1 MKEIIIMKK
10 LIVLL
15 LAASMTA
22 SLTACGGA
30 STEGSTAANTET
42 SVESEISS
50 ETAAPEETVT
60 ESLSETETGTVEET
74 GTDSSESISSPEA
87 ALLNSIYTAFAE
99 DQKFPIGG
107 GDSANLVMDA
117 PGAFDITNTEELES
131 SLGFPA
137 GQAANI
143 DGAASMVHM
152 MNANT
157 FTGAAYHLTDGAD
170 ADAFAE
176 AVKETVLAKQWICG
190 MPDTLVI
197 LSADG
202 YVITAYGN
210 AELIENFKT
219 TALSTVSG
227 SELILETPITE

>member
-1 MKEIIIMKK
+1 MKK

-22 SLTACGGA
+22 SLTACGGS
-30 STEGSTAANTET
+30 STQGSTAANTES
-42 SVESEISS
+42 SVESGIAS
-50 ETAAPEETVT
+50 ETTAPEETVT
-60 ESLSETETGTVEET
+60 ESLSETETAAGET

-87 ALLNSIYTAFAE
+87 ALLSSIYNAFAE

-117 PGAFDITNTEELES
+117 PGAFDITNVEELES
-131 SLGFPA
+131 SLGFPSS
-137 GQAANI
+137 QAANI
-143 DGAASMVHM
+143 DGAASMIHM

-157 FTGAAYHLTDGAD
+157 FTGAAYHLIDGAD

-202 YVITAYGN
+202 YIITAYGN

-219 TALSTVSG
+219 TALSAISG
-227 SELILETPITE
+227 SEVILETPITE

>member
-1 MKEIIIMKK
+1 MKK

-22 SLTACGGA
+22 SLTACGGS
-30 STEGSTAANTET
+30 STQGSTAANTEA
-42 SVESEISS
+42 SVESEIAS

-60 ESLSETETGTVEET
+60 ESLSETETAAEET

-87 ALLNSIYTAFAE
+87 ALLSSIYNAFAE

-117 PGAFDITNTEELES
+117 PGAFDITNVEELES
-131 SLGFPA
+131 SLGFPSS
-137 GQAANI
+137 QAANI
-143 DGAASMVHM
+143 DGAASMIHM

-157 FTGAAYHLTDGAD
+157 FTGAAYHLIDGAD

-202 YVITAYGN
+202 YIITAYGN

-219 TALSTVSG
+219 TALSAISG
-227 SELILETPITE
+227 SEVILETPITE

>member
-1 MKEIIIMKK
+1 MKK

-22 SLTACGGA
+22 SLTACGGS
-30 STEGSTAANTET
+30 STQGSTAANTES
-42 SVESEISS
+42 SVESEIAS

-60 ESLSETETGTVEET
+60 ESLSETETAAGET

-87 ALLNSIYTAFAE
+87 DLLNSIYTSFAE

-117 PGAFDITNTEELES
+117 PGAFDITNVEELES
-131 SLGFPA
+131 SLGFPSS
-137 GQAANI
+137 QAANI
-143 DGAASMVHM
+143 DGAASMIHM

-157 FTGAAYHLTDGAD
+157 FTGAAYHLIDGAD

-202 YVITAYGN
+202 YIITAYGN

-219 TALSTVSG
+219 TALSAVSG
-227 SELILETPITE
+227 SEVILETPITE

>member
-1 MKEIIIMKK
+1 MKK

-22 SLTACGGA
+22 SLTACGGS
-30 STEGSTAANTET
+30 STQGSTAANTES
-42 SVESEISS
+42 SVESEIAS
-50 ETAAPEETVT
+50 ETPAPEETVT
-60 ESLSETETGTVEET
+60 ESLSETEIAAGET

-87 ALLNSIYTAFAE
+87 DLLNSIYTSFAE

-117 PGAFDITNTEELES
+117 PGAFDITNVEELES
-131 SLGFPA
+131 SLGFPSS
-137 GQAANI
+137 QAANI
-143 DGAASMVHM
+143 DGAASMIHM

-157 FTGAAYHLTDGAD
+157 FTGAAYHLIDGAD

-202 YVITAYGN
+202 YIITAYGN

-219 TALSTVSG
+219 TALSAVSG
-227 SELILETPITE
+227 SEVILETPITE

>member
-1 MKEIIIMKK
+1 MKK

-22 SLTACGGA
+22 SLTACGGS
-30 STEGSTAANTET
+30 STQGPTAANTES
-42 SVESEISS
+42 SVESEIAS

-60 ESLSETETGTVEET
+60 ESLSETETAAEET

-87 ALLNSIYTAFAE
+87 ALLSSIYNAFAE

-117 PGAFDITNTEELES
+117 PGAFDITNVEELES
-131 SLGFPA
+131 SLGFPSS
-137 GQAANI
+137 QAANI
-143 DGAASMVHM
+143 DGAASMIHM

-157 FTGAAYHLTDGAD
+157 FTGAAYHLIDGAD

-202 YVITAYGN
+202 YIITAYGN

-219 TALSTVSG
+219 TALSAISG
-227 SELILETPITE
+227 SEVILETPITE

>member
-1 MKEIIIMKK
+1 MKK

-22 SLTACGGA
+22 SLTACGGS
-30 STEGSTAANTET
+30 STQGSTAANTEA
-42 SVESEISS
+42 SVESEIAS
-50 ETAAPEETVT
+50 ETAAPEETVA
-60 ESLSETETGTVEET
+60 ESLSETETAAEET

-87 ALLNSIYTAFAE
+87 ALLSSIYNAFAE

>member
-1 MKEIIIMKK
+1 MKK

-22 SLTACGGA
+22 SLTACGGS
-30 STEGSTAANTET
+30 STQGSTAANTES
-42 SVESEISS
+42 SVESEIAS

-60 ESLSETETGTVEET
+60 ESLSETETATGET

-87 ALLNSIYTAFAE
+87 DLLNSIYTSFAE

-117 PGAFDITNTEELES
+117 PGAFDITNVEELES
-131 SLGFPA
+131 SLGFPSS
-137 GQAANI
+137 QAANI
-143 DGAASMVHM
+143 DGAASMIHM

-157 FTGAAYHLTDGAD
+157 FTGAAYHLIDGAD

-197 LSADG
+197 LSADD
-202 YVITAYGN
+202 YIITAYGN

-219 TALSTVSG
+219 TALSAVSG
-227 SELILETPITE
+227 SEVILETPITE

>member
-1 MKEIIIMKK
+1 MKK

-22 SLTACGGA
+22 SLTACGGS
-30 STEGSTAANTET
+30 STQGSTAANTEA
-42 SVESEISS
+42 SVESEIAS
-50 ETAAPEETVT
+50 ETTAPEETVT
-60 ESLSETETGTVEET
+60 ESLSETETAAGET

-87 ALLNSIYTAFAE
+87 ALLSSIYNAFAE

-117 PGAFDITNTEELES
+117 PGAFDITNVEELES
-131 SLGFPA
+131 SLGFPSA
-137 GQAANI
+137 QAANI
-143 DGAASMVHM
+143 DGAASMIHM

-157 FTGAAYHLTDGAD
+157 FTGAAYHLIDGAD

-202 YVITAYGN
+202 YIITAYGN

-219 TALSTVSG
+219 TALSAVSG
-227 SELILETPITE
+227 SEVILETPITE

>member
-1 MKEIIIMKK
+1 MKK

-22 SLTACGGA
+22 SLTACGGS
-30 STEGSTAANTET
+30 STQGSTAANTE
-42 SVESEISS
+42 SSIESEISS

-60 ESLSETETGTVEET
+60 ESLSETETAAGET

-87 ALLNSIYTAFAE
+87 DLLNSIYTSFAE

-117 PGAFDITNTEELES
+117 PGAFDITNVEELES
-131 SLGFPA
+131 SLGFPSS
-137 GQAANI
+137 QAANI
-143 DGAASMVHM
+143 DGAASMIHM

-157 FTGAAYHLTDGAD
+157 FTGAAYHLIDGAD

-202 YVITAYGN
+202 YIITAYGN

-219 TALSTVSG
+219 TALSAVSG
-227 SELILETPITE
+227 SEVILETPITE

>member
-1 MKEIIIMKK
+1 MKK

-22 SLTACGGA
+22 SLTACGGS
-30 STEGSTAANTET
+30 STQGSTAANTES
-42 SVESEISS
+42 SVESEIAS

-60 ESLSETETGTVEET
+60 ESLSETETAAEET

-87 ALLNSIYTAFAE
+87 ALLSSIYNAFAE

-117 PGAFDITNTEELES
+117 PGAFDITNVEELES
-131 SLGFPA
+131 SLGFPSS
-137 GQAANI
+137 QAANI
-143 DGAASMVHM
+143 DGAASMIHM

-157 FTGAAYHLTDGAD
+157 FTGAAYHLIDGAD

-202 YVITAYGN
+202 YIITAYGN

-219 TALSTVSG
+219 TALSAVSG
-227 SELILETPITE
+227 SEVILETPITE

>member
-1 MKEIIIMKK
+1 MKK
-10 LIVLL
+10 LIVLF

-22 SLTACGGA
+22 SLTACGGS
-30 STEGSTAANTET
+30 STQGPTAANTES
-42 SVESEISS
+42 SVESEIAS

-60 ESLSETETGTVEET
+60 ESLSETETAAGET

-87 ALLNSIYTAFAE
+87 DLLNSIYTSFAE

-117 PGAFDITNTEELES
+117 PGAFDITNVEELES
-131 SLGFPA
+131 SLGFPSS
-137 GQAANI
+137 QAANI
-143 DGAASMVHM
+143 DGAASMIHM

-157 FTGAAYHLTDGAD
+157 FTGAAYHLIDGAD

-202 YVITAYGN
+202 YIITAYGN

-219 TALSTVSG
+219 TALSAVSG
-227 SELILETPITE
+227 SEVILETPITE

>member
-1 MKEIIIMKK
+1 MKK

-22 SLTACGGA
+22 SLTACGGS
-30 STEGSTAANTET
+30 STQGSTAANTES

-60 ESLSETETGTVEET
+60 ENLSETETAAGET

-87 ALLNSIYTAFAE
+87 DLLNSIYTSFAE

-117 PGAFDITNTEELES
+117 PGAFDITNVEELES
-131 SLGFPA
+131 SLGFPSS
-137 GQAANI
+137 QAANI
-143 DGAASMVHM
+143 DGAASMIHM

-157 FTGAAYHLTDGAD
+157 FTGAAYHLIDGAD

-197 LSADG
+197 LSADD
-202 YVITAYGN
+202 YIITAYGN

-219 TALSTVSG
+219 TALSAVSG
-227 SELILETPITE
+227 SEVILETPITE

>member
-1 MKEIIIMKK
+1 MKK

-22 SLTACGGA
+22 SLTACGGS
-30 STEGSTAANTET
+30 STQGSTAANTEA
-42 SVESEISS
+42 SVESEIAS
-50 ETAAPEETVT
+50 ETPAPEETVT
-60 ESLSETETGTVEET
+60 ESLSETETAAEET

-87 ALLNSIYTAFAE
+87 ALLSSIYNAFAE

-117 PGAFDITNTEELES
+117 PGAFDITNVEELES
-131 SLGFPA
+131 SLGFPSS
-137 GQAANI
+137 QAANI
-143 DGAASMVHM
+143 DGAASMIHM

-157 FTGAAYHLTDGAD
+157 FTGAAYHLIDGAD

-202 YVITAYGN
+202 YIITAYGN

-219 TALSTVSG
+219 TALSAISG
-227 SELILETPITE
+227 SEVILETPITE

>member
-1 MKEIIIMKK
+1 MKK

-22 SLTACGGA
+22 SLTACGGS
-30 STEGSTAANTET
+30 STQGSTAANTES
-42 SVESEISS
+42 SVESEIAS

-60 ESLSETETGTVEET
+60 ESLSETETAAEET

-87 ALLNSIYTAFAE
+87 ALLSSIYNAFAE

-117 PGAFDITNTEELES
+117 PGAFDITNVEELES
-131 SLGFPA
+131 SLGFPSS
-137 GQAANI
+137 QAANI
-143 DGAASMVHM
+143 DGAASMIHM

-157 FTGAAYHLTDGAD
+157 FTGAAYHLIDGAD

-202 YVITAYGN
+202 YIITAYGN

-219 TALSTVSG
+219 TALSAISG
-227 SELILETPITE
+227 SEVILETPITE

>member
-1 MKEIIIMKK
+1 MKK

-22 SLTACGGA
+22 SLTACGGS
-30 STEGSTAANTET
+30 STQGSTAANTES

-60 ESLSETETGTVEET
+60 ESLSETETAAGET

-87 ALLNSIYTAFAE
+87 DLLNSIYTSFAE

-117 PGAFDITNTEELES
+117 PGAFDITNVEELES
-131 SLGFPA
+131 SLGFPSS
-137 GQAANI
+137 QAANI
-143 DGAASMVHM
+143 DGAASMIHM

-157 FTGAAYHLTDGAD
+157 FTGAAYHLIDGAD
-170 ADAFAE
+170 PDAFAE

-202 YVITAYGN
+202 YIITAYGN

-219 TALSTVSG
+219 TALSAVSG
-227 SELILETPITE
+227 SEVILETPITE

>member
-1 MKEIIIMKK
+1 MKK
-10 LIVLL
+10 LMVLL

-22 SLTACGGA
+22 SLTACGGS
-30 STEGSTAANTET
+30 STQGSTAANTES
-42 SVESEISS
+42 SVESEIAS

-60 ESLSETETGTVEET
+60 ESLSETETAAGET

-87 ALLNSIYTAFAE
+87 DLLNSIYTSFAE

-117 PGAFDITNTEELES
+117 PGAFDITNVEELES
-131 SLGFPA
+131 SLGFPSS
-137 GQAANI
+137 QAANI
-143 DGAASMVHM
+143 DGAASMIHM

-157 FTGAAYHLTDGAD
+157 FTGAAYHLIDGAD

-202 YVITAYGN
+202 YIITAYGN

-219 TALSTVSG
+219 TALSAVSG
-227 SELILETPITE
+227 SEVILETPITE

>member
-1 MKEIIIMKK
+1 MKK
-10 LIVLL
+10 LIILL

-22 SLTACGGA
+22 SLTACGGS
-30 STEGSTAANTET
+30 STQGSTAANTES
-42 SVESEISS
+42 SVESEIAS

-60 ESLSETETGTVEET
+60 ESLSETETAAEET

-87 ALLNSIYTAFAE
+87 ALLSSIYNAFAE

-117 PGAFDITNTEELES
+117 PGAFDITNVEELES
-131 SLGFPA
+131 SLGFPSS
-137 GQAANI
+137 QAANI
-143 DGAASMVHM
+143 DGAASMIHM

-157 FTGAAYHLTDGAD
+157 FTGAAYHLIDGAD

-202 YVITAYGN
+202 YIITAYGN

-219 TALSTVSG
+219 TALSAVSG
-227 SELILETPITE
+227 SEVILETPITE

>member
-1 MKEIIIMKK
+1 MKK

-22 SLTACGGA
+22 SLTACGGS
-30 STEGSTAANTET
+30 STQGPTAANTES
-42 SVESEISS
+42 SVESEIAS
-50 ETAAPEETVT
+50 ETPAPEETVT
-60 ESLSETETGTVEET
+60 ESLSETETAAGET

-87 ALLNSIYTAFAE
+87 ALLSSIYNAFAE

-117 PGAFDITNTEELES
+117 PGAFDITNVEELES
-131 SLGFPA
+131 SLGFPSS
-137 GQAANI
+137 QAANI
-143 DGAASMVHM
+143 DGAASMIHM

-157 FTGAAYHLTDGAD
+157 FTGAAYHLIDGAD

-202 YVITAYGN
+202 YIITAYGN

-219 TALSTVSG
+219 TALSAVSG
-227 SELILETPITE
+227 SEVILETPITE

>member
-1 MKEIIIMKK
+1 MKK

-22 SLTACGGA
+22 SLTACGGS
-30 STEGSTAANTET
+30 STQGPTAANTES
-42 SVESEISS
+42 SVESEIAS

-60 ESLSETETGTVEET
+60 ESLSETETAAGET

-87 ALLNSIYTAFAE
+87 DLLNSIYTSFAE

-117 PGAFDITNTEELES
+117 PGAFDITNVEELES
-131 SLGFPA
+131 SLGFPSS
-137 GQAANI
+137 QAANI
-143 DGAASMVHM
+143 DGAASMIHM

-157 FTGAAYHLTDGAD
+157 FTGAAYHLIDGAD

-202 YVITAYGN
+202 YIITAYGN

-219 TALSTVSG
+219 TALSAVSG
-227 SELILETPITE
+227 SEVILETPITE

>member
-1 MKEIIIMKK
+1 MKK

-22 SLTACGGA
+22 SLTACGGS
-30 STEGSTAANTET
+30 STQGSTAANTES
-42 SVESEISS
+42 SVESEIAS
-50 ETAAPEETVT
+50 ETPAPEETVT
-60 ESLSETETGTVEET
+60 ESLSETETAAGET

-87 ALLNSIYTAFAE
+87 DLLNSIYTSFAE

-117 PGAFDITNTEELES
+117 PGAFDITNVEELES
-131 SLGFPA
+131 SLGFPSS
-137 GQAANI
+137 QAANI
-143 DGAASMVHM
+143 DGAASMIHM

-157 FTGAAYHLTDGAD
+157 FTGAAYHLIDGAD

-202 YVITAYGN
+202 YIITAYGN

-219 TALSTVSG
+219 TALSAVSG
-227 SELILETPITE
+227 SEVILETPITE

>member
-1 MKEIIIMKK
+1 MKK

-22 SLTACGGA
+22 SLTACGGS
-30 STEGSTAANTET
+30 STQGSTAANTES

-60 ESLSETETGTVEET
+60 ENLSETETAAGET

-117 PGAFDITNTEELES
+117 PGAFDITNVEELES
-131 SLGFPA
+131 SLGFPSS
-137 GQAANI
+137 QAANI
-143 DGAASMVHM
+143 DGAASMIHM

-157 FTGAAYHLTDGAD
+157 FTGAAYHLIDGAD

-197 LSADG
+197 LSADD
-202 YVITAYGN
+202 YIITAYGN

-219 TALSTVSG
+219 TALSAVSG
-227 SELILETPITE
+227 SEVILETPITE

>member
-1 MKEIIIMKK
+1 MKK

-22 SLTACGGA
+22 SLTACGGS
-30 STEGSTAANTET
+30 STQGSTAANTEA
-42 SVESEISS
+42 SVESEIAS
-50 ETAAPEETVT
+50 ETAAPEETVA
-60 ESLSETETGTVEET
+60 ESLSETETAAEET

-87 ALLNSIYTAFAE
+87 ALLSSIYNAFAE

-117 PGAFDITNTEELES
+117 PGAFDITNVEELES
-131 SLGFPA
+131 SLGFPSS
-137 GQAANI
+137 QAANI
-143 DGAASMVHM
+143 DGAASMIHM

-157 FTGAAYHLTDGAD
+157 FTGAAYHLIDGAD

-202 YVITAYGN
+202 YIITAYGN

-219 TALSTVSG
+219 TALSAISG
-227 SELILETPITE
+227 SEVILETPITE

>member
-1 MKEIIIMKK
+1 MKK

-22 SLTACGGA
+22 SLTACGGS
-30 STEGSTAANTET
+30 STQGSTAANTES
-42 SVESEISS
+42 SVESGIAS
-50 ETAAPEETVT
+50 ETTAPEETVT
-60 ESLSETETGTVEET
+60 ESLSETETAAGET

-87 ALLNSIYTAFAE
+87 DLLNSIYTSFAE

-117 PGAFDITNTEELES
+117 PGAFDITNVEELES
-131 SLGFPA
+131 SLGFPSS
-137 GQAANI
+137 QAANI
-143 DGAASMVHM
+143 DGAASMIHM

-157 FTGAAYHLTDGAD
+157 FTGAAYHLIDGAD

-202 YVITAYGN
+202 YIITAYGN

-219 TALSTVSG
+219 TALSAVSG
-227 SELILETPITE
+227 SEVILETPITE

>member
-1 MKEIIIMKK
+1 MKK
-10 LIVLL
+10 LIILL

-22 SLTACGGA
+22 SLTACGGS
-30 STEGSTAANTET
+30 STQGPTAANTES
-42 SVESEISS
+42 SVESEIAS
-50 ETAAPEETVT
+50 ETPAPEETVT
-60 ESLSETETGTVEET
+60 ESLSETETAAGET

-87 ALLNSIYTAFAE
+87 DLLNSIYTSFAE

-117 PGAFDITNTEELES
+117 PGAFDITNVEELES
-131 SLGFPA
+131 SLGFPSS
-137 GQAANI
+137 QAANI
-143 DGAASMVHM
+143 DGAASMIHM

-157 FTGAAYHLTDGAD
+157 FTGAAYHLIDGAD

-202 YVITAYGN
+202 YIITAYGN

-219 TALSTVSG
+219 TALSAISG
-227 SELILETPITE
+227 SEVILETPITE

>member
-1 MKEIIIMKK
+1 MKK

-22 SLTACGGA
+22 SLTACGGS
-30 STEGSTAANTET
+30 STQGSTAANTES
-42 SVESEISS
+42 SVENEIAS

-60 ESLSETETGTVEET
+60 ESLSETETAAGET

-87 ALLNSIYTAFAE
+87 DLLNSIYTSFAE

-117 PGAFDITNTEELES
+117 PGAFDITNVEELES
-131 SLGFPA
+131 SLGFPSS
-137 GQAANI
+137 QAANI
-143 DGAASMVHM
+143 DGAASMIHM

-157 FTGAAYHLTDGAD
+157 FTGAAYHLIDGAD

-202 YVITAYGN
+202 YIITAYGN

-219 TALSTVSG
+219 TALSAVSG
-227 SELILETPITE
+227 SEVILETPITE

>member
-1 MKEIIIMKK
+1 MKK

-22 SLTACGGA
+22 SLTACGGS
-30 STEGSTAANTET
+30 STQGSTAANTES
-42 SVESEISS
+42 SVESGIAS
-50 ETAAPEETVT
+50 ETTAPEETVT
-60 ESLSETETGTVEET
+60 ESLSETETAAGET

-87 ALLNSIYTAFAE
+87 DLLNSIYTSFAE

-117 PGAFDITNTEELES
+117 PGAFDITNVEELES
-131 SLGFPA
+131 SLGFPSS
-137 GQAANI
+137 QAANI
-143 DGAASMVHM
+143 DGAASMIHM

-157 FTGAAYHLTDGAD
+157 FTGAAYHLIDGAD

-202 YVITAYGN
+202 YIITAYGN

-219 TALSTVSG
+219 TALSAISG
-227 SELILETPITE
+227 SEVILETPITE

>member
-1 MKEIIIMKK
+1 MKK

-22 SLTACGGA
+22 SLTACGGS
-30 STEGSTAANTET
+30 STQGSTAANTES
-42 SVESEISS
+42 SVESEIAS

-60 ESLSETETGTVEET
+60 ESLSETETAAGET

-87 ALLNSIYTAFAE
+87 ALLSSIYNAFAE

-117 PGAFDITNTEELES
+117 PGAFDITNVEELES
-131 SLGFPA
+131 SLGFPSS
-137 GQAANI
+137 QAANI
-143 DGAASMVHM
+143 DGAASMIHM

-157 FTGAAYHLTDGAD
+157 FTGAAYHLIDGAD

-202 YVITAYGN
+202 YIITAYGN

-219 TALSTVSG
+219 TALSAVSG
-227 SELILETPITE
+227 SEVILETPITE

>member
-1 MKEIIIMKK
+1 MKK

-22 SLTACGGA
+22 SLTACGGS
-30 STEGSTAANTET
+30 STQGSTAANTEA
-42 SVESEISS
+42 SVESEIAS
-50 ETAAPEETVT
+50 ETAAPEETVA
-60 ESLSETETGTVEET
+60 ESLSETETAAEET

-87 ALLNSIYTAFAE
+87 ALLSSIYNAFAE

-117 PGAFDITNTEELES
+117 PGAFDITNVEELES
-131 SLGFPA
+131 SLGFPSS
-137 GQAANI
+137 QAANI
-143 DGAASMVHM
+143 DGAASMIHM

-157 FTGAAYHLTDGAD
+157 FTGAAYHLIDGAD

-202 YVITAYGN
+202 YIITAYGN

-219 TALSTVSG
+219 TALSAVSG
-227 SELILETPITE
+227 SEVILETPITE

>member
-1 MKEIIIMKK
+1 MKK

-22 SLTACGGA
+22 SLTACGGS
-30 STEGSTAANTET
+30 STQGSTAANTEA
-42 SVESEISS
+42 SVESEIAS
-50 ETAAPEETVT
+50 ETATPEETVA
-60 ESLSETETGTVEET
+60 ESLSETETAAEEP

-87 ALLNSIYTAFAE
+87 ALLSSIYNAFAE

-117 PGAFDITNTEELES
+117 PGAFDITNVEELES
-131 SLGFPA
+131 SLGFPSS
-137 GQAANI
+137 QAANI
-143 DGAASMVHM
+143 DGAASMIHM

-157 FTGAAYHLTDGAD
+157 FTGAAYHLIDGAD

-202 YVITAYGN
+202 YIITAYGN

-219 TALSTVSG
+219 TALSAVSG
-227 SELILETPITE
+227 SEVILETPITE

>member
-1 MKEIIIMKK
+1 MKK

-22 SLTACGGA
+22 SLTACGGS
-30 STEGSTAANTET
+30 STQGSTAANTE
-42 SVESEISS
+42 SSIESEISS

-60 ESLSETETGTVEET
+60 ESLSETETAAGET

-117 PGAFDITNTEELES
+117 PGAFDITNVEELES
-131 SLGFPA
+131 SLGFPSS
-137 GQAANI
+137 QAANI
-143 DGAASMVHM
+143 DGAASMIHM

-157 FTGAAYHLTDGAD
+157 FTGAAYHLIDGAD

-202 YVITAYGN
+202 YIITAYGN

-219 TALSTVSG
+219 TALSAVSG
-227 SELILETPITE
+227 SEVILETPITE

>member
-1 MKEIIIMKK
+1 MKK

-22 SLTACGGA
+22 SLTACGGS
-30 STEGSTAANTET
+30 STQGSTAANTES
-42 SVESEISS
+42 SVESEIAS
-50 ETAAPEETVT
+50 ETTAPEETVT
-60 ESLSETETGTVEET
+60 ESLSETETAAGET

-87 ALLNSIYTAFAE
+87 ALLSSIYNAFAE

-117 PGAFDITNTEELES
+117 PGAFDITNVEELES
-131 SLGFPA
+131 SLGFPSS
-137 GQAANI
+137 QAANI
-143 DGAASMVHM
+143 DGAASMIHM

-157 FTGAAYHLTDGAD
+157 FTGAAYHLIDGAD

-202 YVITAYGN
+202 YIITAYGN

-219 TALSTVSG
+219 TALSAVSG
-227 SELILETPITE
+227 SEVILETPITE

>member
-1 MKEIIIMKK
+1 MKK

-22 SLTACGGA
+22 SLTACGGS
-30 STEGSTAANTET
+30 STQGSTAANTES
-42 SVESEISS
+42 SVESEIAS
-50 ETAAPEETVT
+50 ETTAPEETVT
-60 ESLSETETGTVEET
+60 ESLSETETAAGET

-87 ALLNSIYTAFAE
+87 DLLNSIYTSFAE

-117 PGAFDITNTEELES
+117 PGAFDITNVEELES
-131 SLGFPA
+131 SLGFPSS
-137 GQAANI
+137 QAANI
-143 DGAASMVHM
+143 DGAASMIHM

-157 FTGAAYHLTDGAD
+157 FTGAAYHLIDGAD

-202 YVITAYGN
+202 YIITAYGN

-219 TALSTVSG
+219 TALSAISG
-227 SELILETPITE
+227 SEVILETPITE

>member
-1 MKEIIIMKK
+1 MKK

-22 SLTACGGA
+22 SLTACGGS
-30 STEGSTAANTET
+30 STQGSTAANTE
-42 SVESEISS
+42 SSIESEISS

-60 ESLSETETGTVEET
+60 ESLSETETAAGET

-87 ALLNSIYTAFAE
+87 DLLNSIYTSFAE

-117 PGAFDITNTEELES
+117 PGAFDITNVEELES
-131 SLGFPA
+131 SLGFPSS
-137 GQAANI
+137 QAANI
-143 DGAASMVHM
+143 DGAASMIHM

-157 FTGAAYHLTDGAD
+157 FTGAAYHLIDGAD

-197 LSADG
+197 LSADR
-202 YVITAYGN
+202 YIITAYGN

-219 TALSTVSG
+219 TALSAVSG
-227 SELILETPITE
+227 SEVILETPITE

>member
-1 MKEIIIMKK
+1 MKK

-22 SLTACGGA
+22 SLTACGGS
-30 STEGSTAANTET
+30 STQGPTAANTES
-42 SVESEISS
+42 SVESEIAS
-50 ETAAPEETVT
+50 ETPAPEETVT
-60 ESLSETETGTVEET
+60 ESLSETETAAGET

-87 ALLNSIYTAFAE
+87 DLLNSIYTSFAE

-117 PGAFDITNTEELES
+117 PGAFDITNVEELES
-131 SLGFPA
+131 SLGFPSS
-137 GQAANI
+137 QAANI
-143 DGAASMVHM
+143 DGAASMIHM

-157 FTGAAYHLTDGAD
+157 FTGAAYHLIDGAD

-202 YVITAYGN
+202 YIITAYGN

-219 TALSTVSG
+219 TALSAVSG
-227 SELILETPITE
+227 SEVILETPITE

>member
-1 MKEIIIMKK
+1 MKK
-10 LIVLL
+10 LIVLF

-22 SLTACGGA
+22 SLSACGGSSA
-30 STEGSTAANTET
+30 EGTIPADTET
-42 SVESEISS
+42 SVESQISS
-50 ETAAPEETVT
+50 ETPAPEETAS
-60 ESLSETETGTVEET
+60 ESL
-74 GTDSSESISSPEA
+74 SSPEA
-87 ALLNSIYTAFAE
+87 DLLSSIYSTFSE

-107 GDSANLVMDA
+107 GDSANLVMNA
-117 PGAFDITNTEELES
+117 PGAFDITNTEELEA
-131 SLGFPA
+131 SLGFPV
-137 GQAANI
+137 GQAASI
-143 DGAASMVHM
+143 DGAASMIHL

-197 LSADG
+197 LSADD

-219 TALSTVSG
+219 AALSAVSG
-227 SELILETPITE
+227 SELILETPIIE

>member
-1 MKEIIIMKK
+1 MKK

-22 SLTACGGA
+22 SLTACGGS
-30 STEGSTAANTET
+30 STQGSTAANTES
-42 SVESEISS
+42 SVESEIAS
-50 ETAAPEETVT
+50 ETTAPEETVT
-60 ESLSETETGTVEET
+60 ESLSETETAAGET

-87 ALLNSIYTAFAE
+87 ALLSSIYNAFAE

-117 PGAFDITNTEELES
+117 PGAFDITNVEELES
-131 SLGFPA
+131 SLGFPSS
-137 GQAANI
+137 QAANI
-143 DGAASMVHM
+143 DGAASMIHM

-157 FTGAAYHLTDGAD
+157 FTGAAYHLIDGAD

-202 YVITAYGN
+202 YIITAYGN

-219 TALSTVSG
+219 TALSAISG
-227 SELILETPITE
+227 SEVILETPITE

>member
-1 MKEIIIMKK
+1 MKK

-22 SLTACGGA
+22 SLTACGGS
-30 STEGSTAANTET
+30 STQGSTAANTES

-60 ESLSETETGTVEET
+60 ENLSETETAAGET

-117 PGAFDITNTEELES
+117 PGAFDITNVEELES
-131 SLGFPA
+131 SLGFPSS
-137 GQAANI
+137 QAANI
-143 DGAASMVHM
+143 DGAASMIHM

-157 FTGAAYHLTDGAD
+157 FTGAAYHLIDGAD

-197 LSADG
+197 LSADR
-202 YVITAYGN
+202 YIITAYGN

-219 TALSTVSG
+219 TALSAVSG
-227 SELILETPITE
+227 SEVILETPITE